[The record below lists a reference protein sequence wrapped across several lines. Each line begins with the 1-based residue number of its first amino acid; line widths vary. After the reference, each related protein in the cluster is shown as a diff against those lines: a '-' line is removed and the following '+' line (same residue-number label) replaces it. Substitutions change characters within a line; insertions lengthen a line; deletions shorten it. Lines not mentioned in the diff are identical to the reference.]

1 MTNSYRT
8 ITEKIAGKLTP
19 IEAYFFYC
27 LALCSDCK
35 TMVSYA
41 KQETLANFFGIKKV
55 DQIRDYLYRFEKL
68 GLIEIDKFDVQGQYG
83 KFNRCTYKLDNEHF
97 VEIGSQLYSEDI
109 SKELKGF
116 LILLKCKCYNGSNTC
131 GDSQAAL
138 ADELNLSPSTVSRR
152 INEGIKK
159 GYIKKD
165 KKGIHLLKDDI
176 FKITNETEIGFW
188 KCVYPSIITDEDIAN
203 GRIMP

>member
-68 GLIEIDKFDVQGQYG
+68 WLIEIDKFDVQGQYG

-116 LILLKCKCYNGSNTC
+116 LILLKCKCFNGSNTC
-131 GDSQAAL
+131 GYNQSEL
-138 ADELNLSPSTVSRR
+138 ADELNLSPSTISRK
-152 INEGIKK
+152 INEGIAK

-165 KKGIHLLKDDI
+165 KKGIHLTREDI
-176 FKITNETEIGFW
+176 FKITKETEIGIM
-188 KCVYPSIITDEDIAN
+188 KCVYPSIITDEDISR
-203 GRIMP
+203 GYIK

>member
-116 LILLKCKCYNGSNTC
+116 LILLKCKCFNGSNTC
-131 GDSQAAL
+131 GYNQSEL
-138 ADELNLSPSTVSRR
+138 ADELNLSASTISRK
-152 INEGIKK
+152 INEGIAK

-165 KKGIHLLKDDI
+165 KKGIHLTREDI
-176 FKITNETEIGFW
+176 FKITKETEIGII
-188 KCVYPSIITDEDIAN
+188 KCVYPSIITDEDISR
-203 GRIMP
+203 GYIK

>member
-1 MTNSYRT
+1 MTSYRT
-8 ITEKIAGKLTP
+8 ITEKIAGLLSP

-41 KQETLANFFGIKKV
+41 KQETLANFLGIKKV

-116 LILLKCKCYNGSNTC
+116 LILLKCKCFNGSNTC
-131 GDSQAAL
+131 GYNQSEL
-138 ADELNLSPSTVSRR
+138 ADELNLSPSTISRK
-152 INEGIKK
+152 INEGIAK

-165 KKGIHLLKDDI
+165 KKGIHLTREDI
-176 FKITNETEIGFW
+176 FKITKETEIGII
-188 KCVYPSIITDEDIAN
+188 KCVYPSIITDEDISR
-203 GRIMP
+203 GYIK

>member
-41 KQETLANFFGIKKV
+41 KQETLANFFGIKKI

-131 GDSQAAL
+131 GYDQATL
-138 ADELNLSPSTVSRR
+138 ADELNLSPSTISRR
-152 INEGIKK
+152 INEGIAK

-165 KKGIHLLKDDI
+165 KKGIHLLRVDI
-176 FKITNETEIGFW
+176 FKITHETEIGFW

>member
-1 MTNSYRT
+1 MTSYRT

-41 KQETLANFFGIKKV
+41 KQETLANFFGIKKI

-116 LILLKCKCYNGSNTC
+116 LILLKCKCFNGSNTC
-131 GDSQAAL
+131 GYNQSEL
-138 ADELNLSPSTVSRR
+138 ADELNLSPSTISRK
-152 INEGIKK
+152 INEGIAK

-165 KKGIHLLKDDI
+165 KKGIHLTREDI
-176 FKITNETEIGFW
+176 FKITKETEIGIM
-188 KCVYPSIITDEDIAN
+188 KCVYPNIITDEDISR
-203 GRIMP
+203 GYIK

>member
-116 LILLKCKCYNGSNTC
+116 LILLKCKCFNGSNTC
-131 GDSQAAL
+131 GYNQSEL
-138 ADELNLSPSTVSRR
+138 ADELNLSPSTISRK
-152 INEGIKK
+152 INEGIAK

-165 KKGIHLLKDDI
+165 KKGIHLTREDI
-176 FKITNETEIGFW
+176 FKITKETEIGIM
-188 KCVYPSIITDEDIAN
+188 KCVYPNIITDEDISR
-203 GRIMP
+203 GYIK

>member
-1 MTNSYRT
+1 M
-8 ITEKIAGKLTP
+8 K
-19 IEAYFFYC
+19 
-27 LALCSDCK
+27 
-35 TMVSYA
+35 SYA
-41 KQETLANFFGIKKV
+41 KQVNLAEFWEINKV
-55 DQIRDYLYRFEKL
+55 DQIRKYLKRFKEL
-68 GLIEIDKFDVQGQYG
+68 GLIEIDKFEVNGQYG
-83 KFNRCTYKLDNEHF
+83 KFNRCIYKLNNEHF
-97 VEIGSQLYSEDI
+97 VQISNQLYSEDI

-116 LILLKCKCYNGSNTC
+116 LILLKCKCYNGSNTT
-131 GDSQAAL
+131 QYNQNAL

-176 FKITNETEIGFW
+176 FIITKETEIAFC
-188 KCVYPSIITDEDIAN
+188 KCFYPSIITDEDIAN

>member
-1 MTNSYRT
+1 MTSYRT

-35 TMVSYA
+35 TMESYA
-41 KQETLANFFGIKKV
+41 KQEALANFFGIKKI

-68 GLIEIDKFDVQGQYG
+68 GLIKINKFDVHGQFG
-83 KFNRCTYKLDNEHF
+83 KFNRCSYKLNNEHF
-97 VEIGSQLYSEDI
+97 ILINNQLYSENI

-131 GDSQAAL
+131 QYNQNVL
-138 ADELNLSPSTVSRR
+138 ADELNISPSTVSKK
-152 INEGIKK
+152 IKEGIIE

-165 KKGIHLLKDDI
+165 KKGIHLLRDDI
-176 FKITNETEIGFW
+176 FKITKETEIGFL
-188 KCVYPSIITDEDIAN
+188 KCVYPSILTDEDIAN

>member
-68 GLIEIDKFDVQGQYG
+68 WLIEIDKFDVQGQYG

-116 LILLKCKCYNGSNTC
+116 LILLKCKCFNGSNTC
-131 GDSQAAL
+131 GYNQSEL
-138 ADELNLSPSTVSRR
+138 ADELNLSPSTISRK
-152 INEGIKK
+152 INEGIAK

-165 KKGIHLLKDDI
+165 KKGIHLTREDI
-176 FKITNETEIGFW
+176 FKITKETEIGII
-188 KCVYPSIITDEDIAN
+188 KCVYPSIITDEDISR
-203 GRIMP
+203 GYIK